1 MRRRIFYVLA
11 AISLFAAGCNEPD
24 DGNHTDP
31 ITIYEKIDG
40 QWSLM
45 SLKMVDEVAK
55 ASNIQPNEQNL
66 SALFNYED
74 FKIKFNVD
82 ANNNPTTY
90 EVIGDVP
97 PLFEPSGYWV
107 LSSAFQQADAGAI
120 KILLCKDAART
131 QVTDVLRITS
141 VPGSNNEME
150 IQLNRQSGG
159 VPFVSYIFKLGSN

>member
-1 MRRRIFYVLA
+1 MRRRIIYLFA
-11 AISLFAAGCNEPD
+11 AIGLFAAGCNEPD
-24 DGNHTDP
+24 DGDHADP

-40 QWSLM
+40 EWSLM

-55 ASNIQPNEQNL
+55 ASNILPNEQNL
-66 SALFNYED
+66 SGLFNYED

-97 PLFEPSGYWV
+97 PLFEPSGYWI
-107 LSSAFQQADAGAI
+107 LSSAFQQADAGAV
-120 KILLCKDAART
+120 KIMLCKDAQRT
-131 QVTDVLRITS
+131 QVTDVLRLTS
-141 VPGSNNEME
+141 VPGSNSEME
-150 IQLNRQSGG
+150 LQLNRQSGG